1 VNEQELQALRQVRAW
16 IDTLELHGQS
26 FQDNAYFKLSAELWA
41 VFAGVALI
49 HGLKTQQ
56 VLDMVAE
63 AK

>member
-1 VNEQELQALRQVRAW
+1 MNEQELQALKQVRAW

-26 FQDNAYFKLSAELWA
+26 LQNNDYFRLSAELWA

-56 VLDMVAE
+56 VLDLVSE
-63 AK
+63 P